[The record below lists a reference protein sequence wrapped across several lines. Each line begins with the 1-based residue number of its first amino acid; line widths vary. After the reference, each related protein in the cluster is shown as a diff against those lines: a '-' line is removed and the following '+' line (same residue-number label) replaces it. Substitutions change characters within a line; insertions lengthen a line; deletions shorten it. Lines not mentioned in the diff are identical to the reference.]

1 MYNLDNTLL
10 MCAYIRGY
18 IINNNNNIYISNNL
32 ILHKNLFDLTK
43 NEIEELISIGKKED
57 LKLYYFKEKNELPRI
72 TKTIGF
78 LKNIYPTS
86 LLDIGSGRGLFI
98 LPLLKTFP
106 NINVTSIDILPK
118 RVEMFKY
125 LHDGGI
131 ENINSYLDN
140 ITTTKIENN
149 SYEVVTLL
157 EVLEHIEDVKKAIEN
172 AVRISKKYIVITVP
186 SKPDDNPE
194 HIHLLTK
201 EVLSNIFNELNIT
214 NLKFGGV
221 NGHLFLI
228 VTKE

>member
-1 MYNLDNTLL
+1 MDNLNNTLL
-10 MCAYIRGY
+10 MLAYIRGY
-18 IINNNNNIYISNNL
+18 LINNNIDIINKQL
-32 ILHKNLFDLTK
+32 LHKNLFDL
-43 NEIEELISIGKKED
+43 NELEIEELIAIGKEHK

-78 LKNIYPTS
+78 LKNIYPST

-98 LPLLKTFP
+98 IPLLKDFP
-106 NINVTSIDILPK
+106 NIEITSIDILPK

-131 ENINSYLDN
+131 NNINSYLDD
-140 ITTTKIENN
+140 ITNTKIESN

-157 EVLEHIEDVKKAIEN
+157 EVLEHIEDFKKAIEN
-172 AVRISKKYIVITVP
+172 AVRITKKYIVITVP

-201 EVLSNIFNELNIT
+201 EILTNIFNELNVT
-214 NLKFGGV
+214 NLKFSGV
-221 NGHLFLI
+221 NGHLFLLA
-228 VTKE
+228 TKE